1 MISIKNLTKKYDS
14 KIVFN
19 HLNLDIEEN
28 KITVILGESGVGKT
42 TLLNVIAGLT
52 DYEGKVSGEIKPM
65 SYIFRE
71 DRLIPNL
78 TVEENLKL
86 VIPNV
91 DVNTELEKVGLQNEA
106 KSYPKTLS
114 AGMSRRVSIAR
125 GMAFPSK
132 LILMDEPLINLDLAL
147 KFDLIS
153 KIKADVKE
161 KEKTAIIVT
170 HDVKEAVLLA
180 DRILV
185 LNKGEIVN
193 EINSINENTEQE
205 LFDFMVNINK

>member
-28 KITVILGESGVGKT
+28 KITIILGESGVGKT

-52 DYEGKVSGEIKPM
+52 DYDGEVRCEIKPM

>member
-1 MISIKNLTKKYDS
+1 MITIKNLTKKYDN

-19 HLNLDIEEN
+19 NLNLDIEEN

-52 DYEGKVSGEIKPM
+52 DYDGEVRCEIKPI

-86 VIPNV
+86 VIPDV
-91 DVNTELEKVGLQNEA
+91 DVDAELEKVGLQDEA

-132 LILMDEPLINLDLAL
+132 LVFMDEPFINLDLAL

-153 KIKADVKE
+153 KVKE
-161 KEKTAIIVT
+161 DDSGSSQIV
-170 HDVKEAVLLA
+170 V
-180 DRILV
+180 
-185 LNKGEIVN
+185 
-193 EINSINENTEQE
+193 Q
-205 LFDFMVNINK
+205 F

>member
-91 DVNTELEKVGLQNEA
+91 DVNTELENVGLQNEA

-125 GMAFPSK
+125 GIAFPSK

-170 HDVKEAVLLA
+170 HDVKEAILLA

-185 LNKGEIVN
+185 LNKGEIVK
-193 EINSINENTEQE
+193 EINTINENTEQE

>member
-1 MISIKNLTKKYDS
+1 MITIKNLTKKYDN

-19 HLNLDIEEN
+19 NLNLDIEED

-52 DYEGKVSGEIKPM
+52 DYDGEVRCKIKPI

-86 VIPNV
+86 VIPDV
-91 DVNTELEKVGLQNEA
+91 DVDAELEKVGLQDES

-132 LILMDEPLINLDLAL
+132 LILMDEPFINLDLAL

-153 KIKADVKE
+153 KVKE
-161 KEKTAIIVT
+161 DVREKGKTAIIVT

-185 LNKGEIVN
+185 LNKGEIVK
-193 EINSINENTEQE
+193 EINNISENTEQE
-205 LFDFMVNINK
+205 LFEFMININK

>member
-19 HLNLDIEEN
+19 NLNLDIEEN

-91 DVNTELEKVGLQNEA
+91 DVNTELEKVGLQKEA

-125 GMAFPSK
+125 GIAFPSK
-132 LILMDEPLINLDLAL
+132 LVLMDEPLINLDLAL

-185 LNKGEIVN
+185 LNKGEIVKD
-193 EINSINENTEQE
+193 IITINENTEQE